1 MLPLPPKPH
10 PFVSAFALN
19 VFVQEGEFYAHSATF
34 GITSLIPKTFQN
46 QSFEAEE
53 AAKELTIQAAKKAKA
68 EEKAKTS
75 VAVKQ
80 ASNKQKIK
88 KQATDKKEVAQKMAA
103 GHAAPAKKDAPVKRC
118 TASFPSARVILVS
131 AALLFAAAMTLRSNS
146 SGPTGAAEVVTT
158 KSYTK
163 SVSSSWAD
171 ASNDQQC
178 GLYDNNDFCAVQEAF
193 ETTCS
198 VHFPAT

>member
-1 MLPLPPKPH
+1 
-10 PFVSAFALN
+10 
-19 VFVQEGEFYAHSATF
+19 
-34 GITSLIPKTFQN
+34 
-46 QSFEAEE
+46 
-53 AAKELTIQAAKKAKA
+53 
-68 EEKAKTS
+68 
-75 VAVKQ
+75 
-80 ASNKQKIK
+80 
-88 KQATDKKEVAQKMAA
+88 MA
-103 GHAAPAKKDAPVKRC
+103 
-118 TASFPSARVILVS
+118 
-131 AALLFAAAMTLRSNS
+131 LRSNS

-198 VHFPAT
+198 VHSPAT

>member
-1 MLPLPPKPH
+1 MGAYTVPTT
-10 PFVSAFALN
+10 FLN
-19 VFVQEGEFYAHSATF
+19 NTDEAKE
-34 GITSLIPKTFQN
+34 
-46 QSFEAEE
+46 EAEKLGAE
-53 AAKELTIQAAKKAKA
+53 TAKQAAKQAAKDQANRA
-68 EEKAKTS
+68 EKKP
-75 VAVKQ
+75 VQ
-80 ASNKQKIK
+80 AATKSPATKKPDTEQKIK
-88 KQATDKKEVAQKMAA
+88 KQAAA
-103 GHAAPAKKDAPVKRC
+103 EKAADYAAPAKKDAPVKRF
-118 TASFPSARVILVS
+118 TVSFPSARVVLVS
-131 AALLFAAAMTLRSNS
+131 AALFFAATMALRSNS

-178 GLYDNNDFCAVQEAF
+178 GLYDNNDFCAVPEAF

>member
-1 MLPLPPKPH
+1 MGAYTVPTT
-10 PFVSAFALN
+10 FLN
-19 VFVQEGEFYAHSATF
+19 NTDEAKE
-34 GITSLIPKTFQN
+34 
-46 QSFEAEE
+46 EAEKLGAE
-53 AAKELTIQAAKKAKA
+53 TAKQAAKDQANRA
-68 EEKAKTS
+68 EKKP
-75 VAVKQ
+75 VQ
-80 ASNKQKIK
+80 AATKSPATKKPDTEQKIK
-88 KQATDKKEVAQKMAA
+88 KQAAA
-103 GHAAPAKKDAPVKRC
+103 EKAADYAAPAKKDAPVKRF
-118 TASFPSARVILVS
+118 TVSFPSARVVLVS
-131 AALLFAAAMTLRSNS
+131 AALFFAATMALRSNS

-198 VHFPAT
+198 VHFYRHLNS